1 MYVYNYVYEAEG
13 CHCHYIDFRES
24 KNIYSIFRETS
35 DPGELIKLLQFQL
48 RKTIDAAHG
57 LIIFDEIQ
65 ECPEAITSFKYF
77 QQNLHELDI
86 IAAGSHMGLMKNEE
100 AFPVGKVNFL
110 YMFPMCFGEFVLEID
125 SYAYNYL
132 NNFDFKTPFPSIVH
146 EKLLE
151 FLPSIH

>member
-1 MYVYNYVYEAEG
+1 MTFLVGKSPTIRIYCLHICMYVYNYVYEAEG

-65 ECPEAITSFKYF
+65 
-77 QQNLHELDI
+77 DD
-86 IAAGSHMGLMKNEE
+86 
-100 AFPVGKVNFL
+100 
-110 YMFPMCFGEFVLEID
+110 VLC
-125 SYAYNYL
+125 
-132 NNFDFKTPFPSIVH
+132 
-146 EKLLE
+146 
-151 FLPSIH
+151 